1 MSSVSE
7 RPPVLAERPA
17 PGDPPQGRRRNRPLS
32 FVMSN
37 MSLIFVWIVLIIVFG
52 ILRPDTFLT
61 LDTFRVVLSQQAITA
76 LMAMAL
82 LLPIAA
88 NQFDLSIAGSM
99 GTAVVVLTYLMSHYH
114 VAWPIAMVLT
124 LLGGLVI
131 GAINAVVVVAW
142 GVNSFIATL
151 GSNSILIAVL
161 SSINGGQP
169 VTEGIPDSYTAIGQR
184 TLFTIPAFVFYMLII
199 AVGLW
204 YVLEHRQ
211 TGRYLYAM
219 GSNSEAARLA
229 GVRVSRLAAL
239 ALVVSAVLATVAGMV
254 FVMRIGSGSVDAG
267 TAYLLPAFAAA
278 FLGATQFKDGKVNV
292 LGTLVAVYALATGV
306 KGIQLLGA
314 PFWVQGAFNGA
325 ALIVAVAL
333 AVRSQKRRT
342 T

>member
-1 MSSVSE
+1 MTTVSE
-7 RPPVLAERPA
+7 SASDVSDAVA
-17 PGDPPQGRRRNRPLS
+17 PEAAPRRHRRRPVS
-32 FVMSN
+32 FAMSN
-37 MSLIFVWIVLIIVFG
+37 MSLLFVWLLLIIVFG
-52 ILRPDTFLT
+52 ILRPETFLT
-61 LDTFRVVLSQQAITA
+61 LDTFRVILSQQAITA
-76 LMAMAL
+76 IMALAL

-99 GTAVVVLTYLMSHYH
+99 GMAVVVVTYLMAHLGI
-114 VAWPIAMVLT
+114 AWPLAILLT

-131 GAINAVVVVAW
+131 GAVNAIVVVRF

-151 GSNSILIAVL
+151 GSSSILIAVL

-169 VTEGIPDSYTAIGQR
+169 ITEGIPSGFTQLGQR
-184 TLFTIPAFVFYMLII
+184 TLFSIPAFVFYMLII
-199 AVGLW
+199 ATILW

-229 GVRVSRLAAL
+229 GVRVPRLAAL
-239 ALVVSAVLATVAGMV
+239 ALVVSALLATIAGLI

-333 AVRSQKRRT
+333 AVRSQKRQQT
-342 T
+342 

>member
-1 MSSVSE
+1 
-7 RPPVLAERPA
+7 
-17 PGDPPQGRRRNRPLS
+17 
-32 FVMSN
+32 MSN
-37 MSLIFVWIVLIIVFG
+37 ISLVFVWLLIIVVFG
-52 ILRPDTFLT
+52 FLRPHTFLT
-61 LDTFRVVLSQQAITA
+61 VDTFRVILSQQAITA
-76 LMAMAL
+76 IMSMAL

-88 NQFDLSIAGSM
+88 NQFDLSIAGTM
-99 GTAVVVLTYLMSHYH
+99 GMSVVVLTYLMAHYH
-114 VAWPIAMVLT
+114 VPWPLAMVLT
-124 LLGGLVI
+124 IAGGLII
-131 GAINAVVVVAW
+131 GVVNSIVVVAW

-169 VTEGIPDSYTAIGQR
+169 VTEGIPTTYTKIGQS
-184 TLFTIPAFVFYMLII
+184 TVFSIPVFVFYMLVI
-199 AVGLW
+199 ALILW

-229 GVRVSRLAAL
+229 GVRVRALSAL
-239 ALVVSAVLATVAGMV
+239 ALIVSALLATIAGLI

-267 TAYLLPAFAAA
+267 TSYLLPAFAAA

-306 KGIQLLGA
+306 KGVQLMGA

-325 ALIVAVAL
+325 ALVVAVAL
-333 AVRSQKRRT
+333 AARSRRRRT

>member
-1 MSSVSE
+1 MSTVSE
-7 RPPVLAERPA
+7 PA
-17 PGDPPQGRRRNRPLS
+17 SDVTDDVAPMPAAPQHRRRSLS
-32 FVMSN
+32 YAMSN
-37 MSLIFVWIVLIIVFG
+37 MSLLFVWLLLIIVFG
-52 ILRPDTFLT
+52 ILVPETFLT
-61 LDTFRVVLSQQAITA
+61 LDTFRVILSQQAITA
-76 LMAMAL
+76 IMALAL

-99 GTAVVVLTYLMSHYH
+99 GMAVVVLTYLMAHFGI
-114 VAWPIAMVLT
+114 AWPLAMLLT
-124 LLGGLVI
+124 LLGGLLI
-131 GAINAVVVVAW
+131 GVFNAIVVVKF

-169 VTEGIPDSYTAIGQR
+169 VTEGIPSAYTQIGQR
-184 TLFTIPAFVFYMLII
+184 TLLSIPAFVFYMLII
-199 AVGLW
+199 AAILW

-229 GVRVSRLAAL
+229 GVRVPRLAAL
-239 ALVVSAVLATVAGMV
+239 ALIVSAVLATIAGLI

-333 AVRSQKRRT
+333 AVRSQKRQKT
-342 T
+342 

>member
-1 MSSVSE
+1 
-7 RPPVLAERPA
+7 
-17 PGDPPQGRRRNRPLS
+17 
-32 FVMSN
+32 MSN
-37 MSLIFVWIVLIIVFG
+37 MSLLFVWLVIIILFG
-52 ILRPDTFLT
+52 ILRPHTFLT
-61 LDTFRVVLSQQAITA
+61 VDTFRVILSEQAITA
-76 LMAMAL
+76 IMSMAL

-99 GTAVVVLTYLMSHYH
+99 GMAVVVLTYLMSQYH
-114 VAWPIAMVLT
+114 IAWPLAMVLT
-124 LLGGLVI
+124 IVGGLII
-131 GAINAVVVVAW
+131 GAVNAIVVVAW

-169 VTEGIPDSYTAIGQR
+169 VTTGIPAAYVNIGQDDI
-184 TLFTIPAFVFYMLII
+184 LSVPAFVFYMIII
-199 AVGLW
+199 AVVLW

-229 GVRVSRLAAL
+229 GLRVSRLAAL
-239 ALVVSAVLATVAGMV
+239 ALVVSALLATIAGLI

-267 TAYLLPAFAAA
+267 TSYLLPAFAAA

-306 KGIQLLGA
+306 QGIQLMGA

-325 ALIVAVAL
+325 ALIIAVAL
-333 AVRSQKRRT
+333 AARSRRRRRT
-342 T
+342 